1 MKMLALGPAIMPLPS
16 KKSTEHVESA
26 HDQDGDRRVK
36 KDEPNKATD
45 EARNK
50 RLLPGLISI

>member
-1 MKMLALGPAIMPLPS
+1 MSLPS

-26 HDQDGDRRVK
+26 HDQDGDRRIK

-50 RLLPGLISI
+50 RLLRRIDKHLMPVVSV